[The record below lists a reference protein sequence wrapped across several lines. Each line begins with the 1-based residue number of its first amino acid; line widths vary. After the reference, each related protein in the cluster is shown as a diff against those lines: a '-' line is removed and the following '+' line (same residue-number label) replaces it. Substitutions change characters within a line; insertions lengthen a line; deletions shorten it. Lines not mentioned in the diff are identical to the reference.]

1 MMMSKN
7 SKGFLK
13 KIVSRRGVG
22 QVLTAGIGLIII
34 SVVFAII
41 NPIFGSWNNISNLL
55 RQIAP
60 ILIIGIGQSYVLITG
75 NIDLSIGSVVG
86 MSCMMSAT
94 LMTRGVSPLISSLIT
109 FVACMGIGL
118 MNGFLVA
125 RFKMPPFIATLGS
138 MTIARGIAQLVNNNY
153 NTDSIGENA
162 NTFRDIFYYGKTVG
176 IYNPVWIALILW
188 LIFNFVLSST
198 KSGRHLYA
206 VGSNEEAARFSGVST
221 FSTIMTAYLVS
232 AFCSMIV
239 GLVNC
244 ATSGAGTMDSGT
256 SYEMYAVAASV
267 IGGVSTLGGTGIL
280 SGTVVGASIW
290 GVLQNG
296 LQFAG
301 APLAWR
307 NIVVGV
313 IVIISVLLDVVFR
326 MSKKVTIQ
334 KEEKQIQ

>member
-1 MMMSKN
+1 
-7 SKGFLK
+7 
-13 KIVSRRGVG
+13 
-22 QVLTAGIGLIII
+22 
-34 SVVFAII
+34 
-41 NPIFGSWNNISNLL
+41 
-55 RQIAP
+55 
-60 ILIIGIGQSYVLITG
+60 
-75 NIDLSIGSVVG
+75 
-86 MSCMMSAT
+86 
-94 LMTRGVSPLISSLIT
+94 
-109 FVACMGIGL
+109 MGIGL